1 MPNNLKEFFVMK
13 ETLQQPNL
21 LRNKVAKFVG
31 KLAAGTTASALAFGA
46 GGCSAKESY
55 LVELSIGVRC
65 SESVDGGG
73 KPAVERYVN
82 NINGS
87 GKDAVLVACH
97 TPEAL
102 MPYTDSRQT
111 DAEPVGDP
119 QLKTVKDEGKPYD
132 TQISLDALHE
142 TKKSYDVVVPIKS
155 EKGDATSIPQ
165 LDSVVTGA
173 YAEGDGMSGGFWV
186 IVVDEKG
193 QYTLKTEALPEGM
206 YVQDGNSWVK
216 PDRTTEDGGELLIP
230 GSRR

>member
-1 MPNNLKEFFVMK
+1 MK
-13 ETLQQPNL
+13 ETLHQSNFSNF
-21 LRNKVAKFVG
+21 LRNKVAKPAG
-31 KLAAGTTASALAFGA
+31 KLAAGATAGALAFGT
-46 GGCSAKESY
+46 GGCSAKESH

-119 QLKTVKDEGKPYD
+119 QVKTVKDEGNPYD
-132 TQISLDALHE
+132 TKIFLDELHE
-142 TKKSYDVVVPIKS
+142 TKESYDVVVPIKS

-186 IVVDEKG
+186 TVVDEKG
-193 QYTLKTEALPEGM
+193 QYDLSTKSLPEGM
-206 YVQDGNSWVK
+206 YVQDGNSWVR
-216 PDRTTEDGGELLIP
+216 PDRPTEAGGELLIP

>member
-1 MPNNLKEFFVMK
+1 MK
-13 ETLQQPNL
+13 ETLQQPNF

-31 KLAAGTTASALAFGA
+31 KLAAGATAGALAFGA

-119 QLKTVKDEGKPYD
+119 QVKTVKDEGKPYD
-132 TQISLDALHE
+132 TQVFLDELHE
-142 TKKSYDVVVPIKS
+142 TKESYNVVVPIKS

-173 YAEGDGMSGGFWV
+173 YAERDGKSGGFWV
-186 IVVDEKG
+186 VVVDEKG

-206 YVQDGNSWVK
+206 YVQDGNSWVR
-216 PDRTTEDGGELLIP
+216 PDRPIEDGGELLIP

>member
-1 MPNNLKEFFVMK
+1 MK

-193 QYTLKTEALPEGM
+193 QYTLKTEALPGGM

>member
-1 MPNNLKEFFVMK
+1 MK

-132 TQISLDALHE
+132 TQISIDALHE

>member
-1 MPNNLKEFFVMK
+1 MK
-13 ETLQQPNL
+13 ETLRQSSF
-21 LRNKVAKFVG
+21 LRDKVAKP
-31 KLAAGTTASALAFGA
+31 AAGLAIVSTSLGI
-46 GGCSAKESY
+46 GGCSPKESY

-119 QLKTVKDEGKPYD
+119 QVKTVKDEGNLYD
-132 TQISLDALHE
+132 TKIFLDELHE
-142 TKKSYDVVVPIKS
+142 TKESYDVVVPIKS

-165 LDSVVTGA
+165 LDSVVTGT
-173 YAEGDGMSGGFWV
+173 YAEGDGMSGAFWV
-186 IVVDEKG
+186 TFNDKTG
-193 QYTLKTEALPEGM
+193 QYDLNTKALPEGM
-206 YVQDGNSWVK
+206 YTQDGNSWVK

>member
-1 MPNNLKEFFVMK
+1 MK
-13 ETLQQPNL
+13 ETLRQSNF
-21 LRNKVAKFVG
+21 LRDKVARPAG
-31 KLAAGTTASALAFGA
+31 KLAAAATAGALVFGA
-46 GGCSAKESY
+46 GGCSAKESH

-119 QLKTVKDEGKPYD
+119 QVKTVKDEGKLYD
-132 TQISLDALHE
+132 TQIFLDELHE
-142 TKKSYDVVVPIKS
+142 TKDSYNVVVPIKS

-165 LDSVVTGA
+165 LDSVITGA

-186 IVVDEKG
+186 TVVDEKG
-193 QYTLKTEALPEGM
+193 EYTLNTEALPEGM
-206 YVQDGNSWVK
+206 YVQDGNSWVR
-216 PDRTTEDGGELLIP
+216 PDRPTEDGGELLIP

>member
-1 MPNNLKEFFVMK
+1 MK
-13 ETLQQPNL
+13 ETLQQSNF
-21 LRNKVAKFVG
+21 LRDKVAKP
-31 KLAAGTTASALAFGA
+31 AAGLAIVGTSLGI
-46 GGCSAKESY
+46 GGCSAKESH

-119 QLKTVKDEGKPYD
+119 QVKTVKDEGNPYD
-132 TQISLDALHE
+132 TKIFLDELHE
-142 TKKSYDVVVPIKS
+142 TKESYDVVVPIKS

-186 IVVDEKG
+186 TVVDEKG
-193 QYTLKTEALPEGM
+193 QYDLSTKSLPEGM
-206 YVQDGNSWVK
+206 YVQDGNSWVR
-216 PDRTTEDGGELLIP
+216 PDRPTEAGGELLIP

>member
-1 MPNNLKEFFVMK
+1 MK
-13 ETLQQPNL
+13 ETLHQSNFSNF
-21 LRNKVAKFVG
+21 LRNKVAKPAG
-31 KLAAGTTASALAFGA
+31 KLAAGATAGALAFGT
-46 GGCSAKESY
+46 GGCSAKESH

-73 KPAVERYVN
+73 KPAGERYVN

-119 QLKTVKDEGKPYD
+119 QVKTVKDEGNPYD
-132 TQISLDALHE
+132 TKIFLDELHE
-142 TKKSYDVVVPIKS
+142 TKESYDVVVPIKS

-173 YAEGDGMSGGFWV
+173 YAEGDSMSGGFWV
-186 IVVDEKG
+186 TVVDEKG
-193 QYTLKTEALPEGM
+193 QYDLSTKSLPEGM
-206 YVQDGNSWVK
+206 YVQDGNSWVR
-216 PDRTTEDGGELLIP
+216 PDRPTEAGGELLIP

>member
-1 MPNNLKEFFVMK
+1 M
-13 ETLQQPNL
+13 ETLRQSNF
-21 LRNKVAKFVG
+21 LRDKVAKP
-31 KLAAGTTASALAFGA
+31 AAGLAIVGTSLGI
-46 GGCSAKESY
+46 GGCSAKESH

-119 QLKTVKDEGKPYD
+119 QVKTVKDEGNPYD
-132 TQISLDALHE
+132 TKIFLDELHE
-142 TKKSYDVVVPIKS
+142 TKESYDVVVPIKS

-186 IVVDEKG
+186 TVVDEKG
-193 QYTLKTEALPEGM
+193 QYDLSTKSLPEGM
-206 YVQDGNSWVK
+206 YVQDGNSWVR
-216 PDRTTEDGGELLIP
+216 PDRPTEAGGELLIP

>member
-1 MPNNLKEFFVMK
+1 MK

-142 TKKSYDVVVPIKS
+142 TKKSYDIVVPIKS

>member
-1 MPNNLKEFFVMK
+1 MK

-173 YAEGDGMSGGFWV
+173 YAEGDGMSGGFWG

>member
-1 MPNNLKEFFVMK
+1 MK
-13 ETLQQPNL
+13 ETLQQSNF
-21 LRNKVAKFVG
+21 LRDKVAKP
-31 KLAAGTTASALAFGA
+31 AAGLAILGTSLGI
-46 GGCSAKESY
+46 GGCSPKESY

-119 QLKTVKDEGKPYD
+119 QVKTVKDEGNLYD
-132 TQISLDALHE
+132 TKIFLDELHE
-142 TKKSYDVVVPIKS
+142 TKESYDVVVPIKS

-165 LDSVVTGA
+165 LDSVVTGT
-173 YAEGDGMSGGFWV
+173 YAEGDGMSGAFWV
-186 IVVDEKG
+186 TFNDKTG
-193 QYTLKTEALPEGM
+193 QYDLNTKALPEGM
-206 YVQDGNSWVK
+206 YTQDDNSWVK

>member
-1 MPNNLKEFFVMK
+1 MK
-13 ETLQQPNL
+13 ETLQQSNF
-21 LRNKVAKFVG
+21 LRDKVAKP
-31 KLAAGTTASALAFGA
+31 AAGLAIVGTSLGI
-46 GGCSAKESY
+46 GGCSAKESH

-119 QLKTVKDEGKPYD
+119 QVKTVKDEGNLYD
-132 TQISLDALHE
+132 TKIFLDELHE
-142 TKKSYDVVVPIKS
+142 TKESYDVVVPIKS

-165 LDSVVTGA
+165 LDSVVTGG

-186 IVVDEKG
+186 TVVDEKG
-193 QYTLKTEALPEGM
+193 QYDLSTKSLPEGM
-206 YVQDGNSWVK
+206 YVQDGNSWVR
-216 PDRTTEDGGELLIP
+216 PDRPIEDGGELLIP

>member
-1 MPNNLKEFFVMK
+1 MK
-13 ETLQQPNL
+13 ETLQQSNFSNF
-21 LRNKVAKFVG
+21 LRNKVAKPAG
-31 KLAAGTTASALAFGA
+31 KLAAGATAGALAFGT
-46 GGCSAKESY
+46 GGCSAKESH

-119 QLKTVKDEGKPYD
+119 QVKTVKDEGNPYD
-132 TQISLDALHE
+132 TKIFLDELHE
-142 TKKSYDVVVPIKS
+142 TKESYDVVVPIKS

-186 IVVDEKG
+186 TVVDEKG
-193 QYTLKTEALPEGM
+193 QYDLSTKSLPEGM
-206 YVQDGNSWVK
+206 YVQDGNSWVR
-216 PDRTTEDGGELLIP
+216 PDRPTEAGGELLIP

>member
-1 MPNNLKEFFVMK
+1 MK

>member
-1 MPNNLKEFFVMK
+1 MK
-13 ETLQQPNL
+13 ETLQQSNF
-21 LRNKVAKFVG
+21 LRDKVAKP
-31 KLAAGTTASALAFGA
+31 AAGLAIVGTSLGI
-46 GGCSAKESY
+46 GGCSAKESH

-119 QLKTVKDEGKPYD
+119 QVKTVKDEGNLYD
-132 TQISLDALHE
+132 TKIFLDELHE
-142 TKKSYDVVVPIKS
+142 TKESYDVVVPIKS

-186 IVVDEKG
+186 TVVDEKG
-193 QYTLKTEALPEGM
+193 QYDLSTKSLPEGM
-206 YVQDGNSWVK
+206 YVQDGNSWVR
-216 PDRTTEDGGELLIP
+216 PDRPIEDGGELLIP

>member
-1 MPNNLKEFFVMK
+1 MK
-13 ETLQQPNL
+13 ETLPKSSF
-21 LRNKVAKFVG
+21 LRDKVAKPAG
-31 KLAAGTTASALAFGA
+31 KLAAGATAGALAFGA

-119 QLKTVKDEGKPYD
+119 QVKTVKDEGNLYD
-132 TQISLDALHE
+132 TKIFLDELYE
-142 TKKSYDVVVPIKS
+142 TKESYDVVVPIKS

-165 LDSVVTGA
+165 LDSVVTGT
-173 YAEGDGMSGGFWV
+173 YAEGDGMSGAFWV
-186 IVVDEKG
+186 TFNDKTG
-193 QYTLKTEALPEGM
+193 QYDLNTKALPEGM
-206 YVQDGNSWVK
+206 YTQDGNSWVK

>member
-1 MPNNLKEFFVMK
+1 MK
-13 ETLQQPNL
+13 ETLHQSNFSNF
-21 LRNKVAKFVG
+21 LRNKVAKPAG
-31 KLAAGTTASALAFGA
+31 KLAAGATAGALAFGT
-46 GGCSAKESY
+46 GGCSAKESH

-119 QLKTVKDEGKPYD
+119 QVKTVKDEGNPYD
-132 TQISLDALHE
+132 TKIFLDELHE
-142 TKKSYDVVVPIKS
+142 TKESYDVVVPIKS

-173 YAEGDGMSGGFWV
+173 YAEGDSMSGGFWV
-186 IVVDEKG
+186 TVVDEKG
-193 QYTLKTEALPEGM
+193 QYDLSTKSLPEGM
-206 YVQDGNSWVK
+206 YVQDGNSWVR
-216 PDRTTEDGGELLIP
+216 PDRPTEAGGELLIP

>member
-1 MPNNLKEFFVMK
+1 MK
-13 ETLQQPNL
+13 ETLHQSNPW
-21 LRNKVAKFVG
+21 RKIAIKS
-31 KLAAGTTASALAFGA
+31 AAALSIGASVPGLS
-46 GGCSAKESY
+46 GCSAEKPH

-119 QLKTVKDEGKPYD
+119 QVKTVKDEGNLYD
-132 TQISLDALHE
+132 TKIFLDELHE
-142 TKKSYDVVVPIKS
+142 TKESYDVVVPIKS

-186 IVVDEKG
+186 TVVDEKG
-193 QYTLKTEALPEGM
+193 QYDLSTKSLPEGM
-206 YVQDGNSWVK
+206 YVQDGNSWVR
-216 PDRTTEDGGELLIP
+216 PDRPIEDGGELLIP

>member
-1 MPNNLKEFFVMK
+1 MK
-13 ETLQQPNL
+13 ETLQQSNFSNF
-21 LRNKVAKFVG
+21 LRNKVAKPAG
-31 KLAAGTTASALAFGA
+31 KLAAGATAGALAFGT
-46 GGCSAKESY
+46 GGCSAKESH

-65 SESVDGGG
+65 
-73 KPAVERYVN
+73 
-82 NINGS
+82 INGS

-119 QLKTVKDEGKPYD
+119 QVKTVKDEGNPYD
-132 TQISLDALHE
+132 TKIFLDELHE
-142 TKKSYDVVVPIKS
+142 TKESYDVVVPIKS

-186 IVVDEKG
+186 TVVDEKG
-193 QYTLKTEALPEGM
+193 QYDLSTKSLPEGM
-206 YVQDGNSWVK
+206 YVQDGNSWVR
-216 PDRTTEDGGELLIP
+216 PDRPTEAGGELLIP

>member
-1 MPNNLKEFFVMK
+1 MK
-13 ETLQQPNL
+13 ETLQQSNF
-21 LRNKVAKFVG
+21 LRDKVAKP
-31 KLAAGTTASALAFGA
+31 AAGLAIVGTSLGI
-46 GGCSAKESY
+46 GGCSAKESH

-119 QLKTVKDEGKPYD
+119 QVKTVKDEGNLYD
-132 TQISLDALHE
+132 TKIFLDELHE
-142 TKKSYDVVVPIKS
+142 TKESYDVVVPIKS

-165 LDSVVTGA
+165 LDSVVTGT
-173 YAEGDGMSGGFWV
+173 YAEGDGMSGAFWV
-186 IVVDEKG
+186 TFNDKKG
-193 QYTLKTEALPEGM
+193 QYDLNTKALPEEM
-206 YVQDGNSWVK
+206 YTQDGNSWVR
-216 PDRTTEDGGELLIP
+216 PNRSTEDGGELLIP